1 MPRASIE
8 SSAGLSETAAGV
20 RLCDHPGCAGA
31 GNYRAPRSRDRLDMF
46 YWFCLDHVRD
56 YNARWNYYAGMS
68 ADEIE
73 AEIRNDAVWQRPTWP
88 LGSRIGMRFDTR
100 WRDYGVFGLDDE
112 DAPGEQ
118 RDGARKRP
126 LTEQEQAVAVFGLTA
141 PFTFPELKVSV
152 VGNAAV
158 VRHIFLSESEL
169 DGKATTTRI
178 GAVQVWQKQDGA
190 WKLLARQGFRLP
202 A

>member
-126 LTEQEQAVAVFGLTA
+126 LTEQEQAVAVFGLAA
-141 PFTFPELKVSV
+141 PFTFPELKARYKALVKLNHPDSH
-152 VGNAAV
+152 GGDRAA
-158 VRHIFLSESEL
+158 EE
-169 DGKATTTRI
+169 
-178 GAVQVWQKQDGA
+178 
-190 WKLLARQGFRLP
+190 RLKVINQAYSILKMSYFP
-202 A
+202 SG